1 MTNKA
6 IIHSDNAPAA
16 IGTYS
21 QAVKVNNTVYL
32 SGQIPLDP
40 NTMQM
45 IEGDFAAQAHQVFK
59 NLAAVCEAAGG
70 SLKDIVKLNIYL
82 TDLANFPVVN
92 EVMGQYFQQPYPARA
107 AVGISQLPRA
117 ALIEA
122 DGVMVI

>member
-40 NTMQM
+40 ATMQLV
-45 IEGDFAAQAHQVFK
+45 EGDFAAQAHQVFK
-59 NLAAVCEAAGG
+59 NLQAVCEAAGG
-70 SLKDIVKLNIYL
+70 SLKDVVKLNIYL

-107 AVGISQLPRA
+107 ALGINQLPRA